1 MDWVHL
7 TRVLL
12 AQKPQHLE
20 MENPGLKE
28 LLGSAAAG
36 VQCPSSASAQPMD
49 LGNSGWIVPV
59 LERAVAWSHLPG
71 LMQVIAPLSQKE

>member
-49 LGNSGWIVPV
+49 LGNSESIV

-71 LMQVIAPLSQKE
+71 LLQVNAPLSQKE